1 MTRHNSLTVQSL
13 GNVDVGALP
22 KLTSPATETNYVE
35 DNDEQNVSEQI
46 SGLKDKNSTLC
57 LKRLLEQDFVANFD
71 NGGCMMRWPQ
81 NANVKDSGTW
91 QTDRTKKAVL
101 MIRM

>member
-71 NGGCMMRWPQ
+71 NGGC
-81 NANVKDSGTW
+81 KDAMA
-91 QTDRTKKAVL
+91 TK
-101 MIRM
+101 R